1 MYQSL
6 RLSFVCQHSDAEFE
20 LTLFTF
26 RHHTPKLQSKMD
38 IVSSLDPLSIAVGV
52 GIGAILSIL
61 LGGGKSSGICNPS
74 IMKSEPKVATVC
86 PLKDIE
92 DAVSK
97 SDKGVV
103 AYCRCWRS
111 KKFPYCDGSHVKF
124 NKESG
129 DNTGPLVVKA

>member
-1 MYQSL
+1 MMCSL
-6 RLSFVCQHSDAEFE
+6 TTSVCPSSVNACLLPDIHSFC
-20 LTLFTF
+20 TC
-26 RHHTPKLQSKMD
+26 KMD
-38 IVSSLDPLSIAVGV
+38 IISSLDPLSIAVGV

-61 LGGGKSSGICNPS
+61 LGRKSSGICNPS

-111 KKFPYCDGSHVKF
+111 KKFPYCDGSHMKF

>member
-1 MYQSL
+1 
-6 RLSFVCQHSDAEFE
+6 
-20 LTLFTF
+20 
-26 RHHTPKLQSKMD
+26 MD
-38 IVSSLDPLSIAVGV
+38 IISSLDPLSIAVGV